1 MSTQENSRTSL
12 FLMELII
19 CIMFFA
25 LASAVCLRLFSS
37 AYLLAE
43 KDSNLNHALIWSQN
57 FSESFYGCNGRIIQM
72 SNQYHDAFVTISD
85 NETDGSIV
93 LFFDDEW
100 NQVDNSLEVASYEA
114 VIVIR
119 KTTAKEAYSDVN
131 NYGVDLQGNAMTGKI
146 AILDL
151 RGQTDTYSDLPSDD
165 KMIIYT
171 SSVDQ
176 YIGIDE

>member
-37 AYLLAE
+37 AHLLAE
-43 KDSNLNHALIWSQN
+43 RDSNLNNALIWSQDL
-57 FSESFYGCNGRIIQM
+57 SESFYGCKGRLLQM
-72 SNQYHDAFVTISD
+72 HNQFPDAFLTTSD

-93 LFFDDEW
+93 LFFDEDW
-100 NQVDNSLEVASYEA
+100 NQLSNSLEVASYEA
-114 VIVIR
+114 VIVIS

-131 NYGVDLQGNAMTGKI
+131 TYGVDLQGNAMIGKI

-151 RGQTDTYSDLPSDD
+151 RGQTDTFSDLPSDD

-171 SSVDQ
+171 SSVDT
-176 YIGIDE
+176 YIGID